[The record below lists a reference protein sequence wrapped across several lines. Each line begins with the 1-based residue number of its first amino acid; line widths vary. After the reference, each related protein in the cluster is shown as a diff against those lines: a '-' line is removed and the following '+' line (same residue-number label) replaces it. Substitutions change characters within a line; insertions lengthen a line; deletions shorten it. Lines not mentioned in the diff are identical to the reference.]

1 MLKLIQLIVNYLG
14 GVHEAFKIR
23 GPELDLMEKVDP
35 DVLWEIM
42 FRSLHMKSLCNTSI
56 EIKDH
61 IGPESLD
68 INGLVMGE
76 FSRYKRRNF

>member
-1 MLKLIQLIVNYLG
+1 M
-14 GVHEAFKIR
+14 
-23 GPELDLMEKVDP
+23 DKVDS

-42 FRSLHMKSLCNTSI
+42 FRSLHMKSLCETSI

-68 INGLVMGE
+68 INGLVM
-76 FSRYKRRNF
+76 SKKRCVKYYQWLSINTT